1 MVDTQAEVERV
12 LEAATP
18 KLRDTLRGL
27 AGAPWDTVVAVFGLL
42 PYDQWAAAK
51 TLGLAQD
58 GPVEDTDSGT
68 RPVVPTELVREVN
81 ALQDFLE
88 STTSTLSDFR
98 DRVRLVMADPP
109 TDDEA
114 STAQVA
120 EAAGAAF

>member
-27 AGAPWDTVVAVFGLL
+27 AGAPWDIVVAVFGLL
-42 PYDQWAAAK
+42 PYDQWTAAK

-68 RPVVPTELVREVN
+68 RPVVPTELAREVIG
-81 ALQDFLE
+81 ALQAPLA
-88 STTSTLSDFR
+88 TSTLSDFR
-98 DRVRLVMADPP
+98 DRVRLVMAEAP

-114 STAQVA
+114 STVQVA

>member
-68 RPVVPTELVREVN
+68 RPVVPTELVREVIG
-81 ALQDFLE
+81 ALQAPLA
-88 STTSTLSDFR
+88 TSTLSDFH